1 MKTSAAVCGV
11 IALIF
16 GIITS
21 RASRTYLVYSY
32 LAKKLT
38 SSLALFSLAYYSVS
52 SKITRV
58 DSPVAIAFS
67 RFLFLNLRDLM
78 A

>member
-1 MKTSAAVCGV
+1 MHLLRASASREEATSTRAAIGLAAPILASSMKTSAAVCGV

-38 SSLALFSLAYYSVS
+38 SSLALFSLA
-52 SKITRV
+52 
-58 DSPVAIAFS
+58 
-67 RFLFLNLRDLM
+67 
-78 A
+78 